1 MHAFHARPKTHHLFI
16 FLLIWPN
23 KCPLL
28 VINLIMASTSILHFL
43 ILTLFLLSTFHFS
56 RATSRA
62 TLDLK
67 TQTKQRPL
75 SDSFTNLDEQ
85 MLLPAPL
92 AGNKPMPTESLL
104 PSFPTFL
111 RPIIFP
117 SPFGRFRPAF
127 PFPTIPRFP
136 PVPPTRDDSN
146 LPSKPSVPLDQPPPP
161 LATNF
166 PGSPPIEEL
175 PWN

>member
-1 MHAFHARPKTHHLFI
+1 MAFGTL
-16 FLLIWPN
+16 
-23 KCPLL
+23 
-28 VINLIMASTSILHFL
+28 LHFL
-43 ILTLFLLSTFHFS
+43 ILTVFLLSTFHFS
-56 RATSRA
+56 PAASRA
-62 TLDLK
+62 ALDLK
-67 TQTKQRPL
+67 TQHKQHLL
-75 SDSFTNLDEQ
+75 SDSSTNLDVQ

-136 PVPPTRDDSN
+136 PLIPPHDDPN
-146 LPSKPSVPLDQPPPP
+146 FPSKPSVPSDQPPPP
-161 LATNF
+161 LVTF
-166 PGSPPIEEL
+166 PGSPPITEL
-175 PWN
+175 P

>member
-1 MHAFHARPKTHHLFI
+1 MAF
-16 FLLIWPN
+16 
-23 KCPLL
+23 
-28 VINLIMASTSILHFL
+28 STILHFL
-43 ILTLFLLSTFHFS
+43 VLTVFLLSTFHFS
-56 RATSRA
+56 PAVSRT

-67 TQTKQRPL
+67 TQPKQHPL
-75 SDSFTNLDEQ
+75 SDSSTNLDVQ

-111 RPIIFP
+111 RPILFP

-136 PVPPTRDDSN
+136 PLVPPHDDSN
-146 LPSKPSVPLDQPPPP
+146 LPSKPSVPSNQPLSP
-161 LATNF
+161 LATF
-166 PGSPPIEEL
+166 PGSPHITEL
-175 PWN
+175 P